1 MGVLEGVSVLGIVL
15 MIIGF
20 ILVGIEMIMP
30 GFSFPGIGGIAALV
44 VSVLLTSKTVEQGI
58 ILTIIIIALL
68 GIMLATILWLLSKG
82 KLSRSIVL
90 TEELNKEKGYISSSD
105 LNYLLGKKGIA
116 NTDLRPT
123 GIGDFDGVT
132 FDVISSGN
140 YIPKGTTIV
149 IKEVK
154 GSKLMVKEC
163 KQRVEEKQS

>member
-1 MGVLEGVSVLGIVL
+1 MGILEGVSALGIIL
-15 MIIGF
+15 MVIGF
-20 ILVGIEMIMP
+20 ILVGIEMVMP
-30 GFSFPGIGGIAALV
+30 GFSFPGIAGIVALI
-44 VSVLLTSKTVEQGI
+44 VSIFLTSKTIEQGI

-68 GIMLATILWLLSKG
+68 GVMLAFILWLLSKG
-82 KLSRSIVL
+82 KISRAIVL
-90 TEELNKEKGYISSSD
+90 TEELNKEKGYISSND

-140 YIPKGTTIV
+140 YISKGTAIM

-154 GSKLMVKEC
+154 GSKLIVKEC
-163 KQRVEEKQS
+163 KSIIQD